1 MNLCF
6 SGMLEQLSLLT
17 WSSTDFVGI
26 DWCNWGVLLVAVT
39 AFLCKLV
46 SECLLISHSPP
57 EATLKFELQ
66 HVDKSDSVSA
76 IFPIY
81 FI

>member
-1 MNLCF
+1 MTADLPGSVVF
-6 SGMLEQLSLLT
+6 VLT
-17 WSSTDFVGI
+17 YKNDIVMCIVCRDDTI
-26 DWCNWGVLLVAVT
+26 LVQ
-39 AFLCKLV
+39 
-46 SECLLISHSPP
+46 
-57 EATLKFELQ
+57 ELRYAQ

>member
-1 MNLCF
+1 MSLSYYYRGKLILCSTNF
-6 SGMLEQLSLLT
+6 I
-17 WSSTDFVGI
+17 SSIPIFKTSRFLVLAGPGPVNFWEIETDVGQV
-26 DWCNWGVLLVAVT
+26 DLV
-39 AFLCKLV
+39 
-46 SECLLISHSPP
+46 
-57 EATLKFELQ
+57 Q

>member
-1 MNLCF
+1 MLKKLGEKINVFNLDA
-6 SGMLEQLSLLT
+6 LLLKP
-17 WSSTDFVGI
+17 VQRI
-26 DWCNWGVLLVAVT
+26 LKYPLL
-39 AFLCKLV
+39 LNELIKV
-46 SECLLISHSPP
+46 SI
-57 EATLKFELQ
+57 KNIIQ